1 MTIETI
7 TGFAAS
13 AGSAPPGVAAA
24 YIGPGAGLA
33 SIGALVAVGSGAL
46 IMFAGLVWYPVK
58 QMRRKWRARRARK
71 DPDDDPPPPP
81 PTG

>member
-13 AGSAPPGVAAA
+13 GGSAPPGVVAA

-33 SIGALVAVGSGAL
+33 SIGALLAVGSAAL
-46 IMFAGLVWYPVK
+46 VMFAGLVWYPIE
-58 QMRRKWRARRARK
+58 QMRRKWKARQARK
-71 DPDDDPPPPP
+71 GPDDDRPA

>member
-7 TGFAAS
+7 PELVAS
-13 AGSAPPGVAAA
+13 VGDAPLGVIVA

-46 IMFAGLVWYPVK
+46 VMFAGLVWYPIK
-58 QMRRKWRARRARK
+58 QMRRKWKARRARK
-71 DPDDDPPPPP
+71 DPGDDPPSPP
-81 PTG
+81 G